1 MAGEL
6 VRRWMGGWVR
16 LIRPPPDIARLGRW
30 ARPAAPGVES
40 RRAGFAAV
48 DNCSGMRRNSFDSSM
63 DEAMCAYES
72 GVRCSGDPRFVLDV
86 VETALGSSQGSSLA
100 AGRRAGLRRGLG
112 RFEHDALPG
121 QNHFRG
127 DQFVGGF
134 VPYGVVR
141 ATGSKEHDRQTVPGA
156 GGHDETRASDASSA
170 TSTYAGRVYRNK
182 SS

>member
-16 LIRPPPDIARLGRW
+16 LIRPPPDIASGALGASRGAW
-30 ARPAAPGVES
+30 RRVE
-40 RRAGFAAV
+40 ALGFAAV

-63 DEAMCAYES
+63 DEAMCAYEFS
-72 GVRCSGDPRFVLDV
+72 DACSGDPRFVLDV

-134 VPYGVVR
+134 VPYGVEGDR
-141 ATGSKEHDRQTVPGA
+141 FEGTRPPDGSR
-156 GGHDETRASDASSA
+156 
-170 TSTYAGRVYRNK
+170 GRWT
-182 SS
+182 